1 MYPRGT
7 CSSEKEMNIPIVTP
21 ALSQGPE
28 PTGYV
33 LTRREEVIYPHATLW
48 AVTQRMYRA
57 ACRRK
62 KGQTH
67 YDLLVLLGIPLTLE
81 AYLNLVL
88 MELLPEDWKA
98 ERQLREGARSKLQL
112 IIERLS
118 LPAVDKTYATIDPL
132 LDLRDSLV
140 HAKPIQR
147 VNQYVHAQRDD
158 PFLLSS
164 WMSEEI
170 SHDRVKVAMRDF
182 KLFLEKFHKPIYERS
197 LVSATMLPLSPVAL
211 GGLVSR
217 GSGSSKPLYPG
228 DTVPSKAKRIEVKKK
243 TLRAAGL
250 VVED

>member
-1 MYPRGT
+1 
-7 CSSEKEMNIPIVTP
+7 MNIIVTP
-21 ALSQGPE
+21 PLTMGPE

-33 LTRREEVIYPHATLW
+33 LTRREEIIYPHATLW
-48 AVTQRMYRA
+48 SVTQRMYRA

-62 KGQTH
+62 KSRNE

-88 MELLPEDWKA
+88 MELLPEDWNA
-98 ERQLREGARSKLQL
+98 ERHIRDGARGKLQL
-112 IIERLS
+112 IIERLN
-118 LPAVDKTYATIDPL
+118 LPVPDKSYETIEPL
-132 LDLRDSLV
+132 LDLRDSLL

-158 PFLLSS
+158 PFLLRS

-170 SHDRVKVAMRDF
+170 SHDRAKAAMRDF
-182 KLFLEKFHKPIYERS
+182 KVFLEKFHKPIYERS
-197 LVSATMLPLSPVAL
+197 LASGATQPLSPVAL
-211 GGLVSR
+211 ESMVSR
-217 GSGSSKPLYPG
+217 GSGTSKPLYPG
-228 DTVPSKAKRIEVKKK
+228 DTVPGKAKRIEVKKK